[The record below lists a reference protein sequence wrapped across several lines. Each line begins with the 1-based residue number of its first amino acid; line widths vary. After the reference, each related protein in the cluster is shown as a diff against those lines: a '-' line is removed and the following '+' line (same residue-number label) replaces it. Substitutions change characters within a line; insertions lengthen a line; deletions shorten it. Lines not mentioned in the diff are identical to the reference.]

1 MAFEIKKD
9 NLKSAENIKLEE
21 TKVQPTVAERK
32 VESDRIK
39 EEELNREYVD
49 KRSVTISLV
58 RNYSNYRKVNIK
70 TLGQRKEIIGSSIRS
85 GQILS
90 SNSDEVNAY
99 FPELIG
105 LSSNHPDFTTRVKAW
120 LSNIHLVINE
130 NDTVLNTSFIY
141 KYKKDY
147 LFIKQKEDE
156 INEAFERINRSNI
169 DTIKEALKR
178 KIEDLNTLE
187 SSKWKYGRPQNL
199 EHYLMYRHCL
209 LYKEV
214 AKDLALINEDT
225 SIRFYIKDELKEQEK
240 QKKIIESRSLAMRNF
255 VELCADDSKFEAV
268 YIAICI
274 FKNEYLGEALLKDK
288 SIKQSIVMNFVNE
301 HSDKFN
307 KFVNDSHIGTKAFIE
322 TLILRGELFRTEFNQ
337 QISTADGQF
346 IGSNMIEAIAWFEN
360 PDNKAMKNAFEQ
372 KLKLG

>member
-9 NLKSAENIKLEE
+9 NLNNAENIKSEE
-21 TKVQPTVAERK
+21 AKVQPTVAELK
-32 VESDRIK
+32 AESDRIK
-39 EEELNREYVD
+39 EEELDREYVD

-58 RNYSNYRKVNIK
+58 HNYSNYRRANIK
-70 TLGQRKEIIGSSIRS
+70 VLGQRKEIIGSSIRS

-105 LSSNHPDFTTRVKAW
+105 LSPNHPDFTTRVKAW

-141 KYKKDY
+141 KHKKDY
-147 LFIKQKEDE
+147 MFIKQKEDE
-156 INEAFERINRSNI
+156 INEAFDKVSRSNI

-187 SSKWKYGRPQNL
+187 STKWRYGRPQNL

-214 AKDLALINEDT
+214 AKDLALINEDST
-225 SIRFYIKDELKEQEK
+225 IRFYIKDELKEQER
-240 QKKIIESRSLAMRNF
+240 QKKIVESRSLAMRNF
-255 VELCADDSKFEAV
+255 VELCANDSKFEAV

-288 SIKQSIVMNFVNE
+288 AIKQSIVMNFVND

-307 KFVNDSHIGTKAFIE
+307 KFINDSHIGIKAFIE
-322 TLILRGELFRTEFNQ
+322 TLIIRGELVRSEFNQ

-346 IGSNMIEAIAWFEN
+346 IGSNMNEAIAWFEN
-360 PDNKAMKNAFEQ
+360 PDNKAIKNAFEQ
-372 KLKLG
+372 KLKLS

>member
-322 TLILRGELFRTEFNQ
+322 TLILRG
-337 QISTADGQF
+337 
-346 IGSNMIEAIAWFEN
+346 
-360 PDNKAMKNAFEQ
+360 
-372 KLKLG
+372 

>member
-274 FKNEYLGEALLKDK
+274 FKNEYLGEALLKNK

>member
-9 NLKSAENIKLEE
+9 IPKSAENIDKESV
-21 TKVQPTVAERK
+21 KPQQTVADRIN
-32 VESDRIK
+32 ESDKIK

-58 RNYSNYRKVNIK
+58 HNYSNYRRTNIK
-70 TLGQRKEIIGSSIRS
+70 VLGQRKEIIGSSIRS

-90 SNSDEVNAY
+90 SNSDEVNTY

-105 LSSNHPDFTTRVKAW
+105 LSPNHPDFITRVKAW

-141 KYKKDY
+141 KHKKDY
-147 LFIKQKEDE
+147 LFIKSQEDK
-156 INEAFERINRSNI
+156 INESFDKVSRSNI
-169 DTIKEALKR
+169 DLIREALKR

-214 AKDLALINEDT
+214 AKDPALINSDS
-225 SIRFYIKDELKEQEK
+225 SIRFYIKDELKEQER
-240 QKKIIESRSLAMRNF
+240 QKKLVESRTLAMRNF
-255 VELCADDSKFEAV
+255 VELCANDSKFDAV
-268 YIAICI
+268 YIAICM

-301 HSDKFN
+301 HADKFN
-307 KFVNDSHIGTKAFIE
+307 KFVNDTHIIDKAFIE
-322 TLILRGELFRTEFNQ
+322 TLIIRGELIRSEFNQ

-346 IGSNMIEAIAWFEN
+346 IGSNMNEAIAWFEN
-360 PDNKAMKNAFEQ
+360 PDNKAIKNSFEQ